1 MRARLTPPKW
11 GTFVVALALG
21 LIAILARQLGWSI
34 PIVDAFSL
42 LMIAYALLLLGVVFR
57 GI

>member
-11 GTFVVALALG
+11 GTFVVALLLG
-21 LIAILARQLGWSI
+21 LVGILAHQLGWSI
-34 PIVDAFSL
+34 PFVDAFTL
-42 LMIAYALLLLGVVFR
+42 VMVGYVLLLLGAVFK